1 VVDRQYSES
10 RLDRILA
17 IVQNPVHFTEHA
29 RQNVVYLR
37 KKNNELIWIFFFQS
51 LRAKVMQT
59 CLRG

>member
-1 VVDRQYSES
+1 MQD
-10 RLDRILA
+10 
-17 IVQNPVHFTEHA
+17 PVHFTEHA
-29 RQNVVYLR
+29 RQNLVYLG